1 MQVPVKATVMWAFLN
16 KTNDMSGKYQ
26 VDLCQLS
33 DKAVESLEGLGI
45 KVLSKE
51 DKGRFVTCKS
61 SHPIKAFSDKGVE
74 MDGDIIGNG
83 SECVAAVG
91 FYEWSFK
98 GKKGVSPSLKKLKM
112 TKVVEYMGSGGG
124 GDDLEVDD
132 DDIL

>member
-26 VDLCQLS
+26 VDLCHLS

-61 SHPIKAFSDKGVE
+61 SHPIKAFNEKGAE
-74 MDGDIIGNG
+74 MDGDVVGNG
-83 SECVAAVG
+83 SKCVATVG

-98 GKKGVSPSLKKLKM
+98 GKKGVSPSLKKM
-112 TKVVEYMGSGGG
+112 KVVDLVEYMGSGG

-132 DDIL
+132 ADIL